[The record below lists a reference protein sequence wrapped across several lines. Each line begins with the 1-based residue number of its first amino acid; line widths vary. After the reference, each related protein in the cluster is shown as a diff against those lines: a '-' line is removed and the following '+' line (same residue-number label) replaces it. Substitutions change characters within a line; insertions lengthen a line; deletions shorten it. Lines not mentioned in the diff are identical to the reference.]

1 MNKAEVL
8 ILDKAGALSR
18 SVSAPAA
25 STAAATATS
34 VTATATSSAATSATA
49 RTAAAATA
57 TAAFRHGTRFIH
69 NQSAAEEILP
79 VAHGDGTLCFA
90 VVFEIDKSKTAR
102 LAGEA
107 IPNDLD
113 RVGTETR
120 ACEPILQLCFGGL
133 VGQVSNKQ
141 SFQRSS
147 FGPN

>member
-8 ILDKAGALSR
+8 LLDKAGALSHL
-18 SVSAPAA
+18 VSAPAA
-25 STAAATATS
+25 STTAATATS
-34 VTATATSSAATSATA
+34 VTATAASSPTTSATA
-49 RTAAAATA
+49 RTAAAAT
-57 TAAFRHGTRFIH
+57 TPAFRHGTRFIH
-69 NQSAAEEILP
+69 HQSAAEEILP

-90 VVFEIDKSKTAR
+90 VVFEIDKSETAR

-120 ACEPILQLCFGGL
+120 AREPILQLCFGGL